1 MSKKPIHRVST
12 RLAAITPSA
21 TLAIDAKGK
30 ALKAAGQP
38 VINFAPGEPNFDTP
52 ANIVDAA
59 LVATKDP
66 TSYRYTPGNGL
77 LALREAVAQ
86 KVGVFGDAIP
96 SANDVLI
103 TNGGKQAVY
112 QACAAIIDEGDEV
125 LLPAPYWTTYPETI
139 KLAGGIPV
147 PVVADITSD
156 YKVTVE
162 ALEAARTD
170 KTIALVFC
178 SPSNPT
184 GAVYSPEEVKAIGEW
199 ALENGIWVLSD
210 DIYEALSYDGVEVV
224 PMYRA
229 VPEIADQ
236 LIVLNGVAK
245 SYAMTGWRVGWMVG
259 PADVIKAAG
268 ALQSHLTSNV
278 NNIAQKAALE
288 ALTGPQDAVGEMREA
303 CDRRRKLIVSMLQEI
318 EAFDTPMPQGAF
330 YVYSSVEG
338 ALGKEI
344 NGRVANTSS
353 ELADLILDE
362 ALVAVVPGEAFGTP
376 GYIRLSYAV
385 SDEDLVEGISRL
397 QALFA

>member
-1 MSKKPIHRVST
+1 M
-12 RLAAITPSA
+12 
-21 TLAIDAKGK
+21 
-30 ALKAAGQP
+30 
-38 VINFAPGEPNFDTP
+38 
-52 ANIVDAA
+52 
-59 LVATKDP
+59 
-66 TSYRYTPGNGL
+66 
-77 LALREAVAQ
+77 
-86 KVGVFGDAIP
+86 
-96 SANDVLI
+96 
-103 TNGGKQAVY
+103 
-112 QACAAIIDEGDEV
+112 
-125 LLPAPYWTTYPETI
+125 
-139 KLAGGIPV
+139 
-147 PVVADITSD
+147 
-156 YKVTVE
+156 
-162 ALEAARTD
+162 
-170 KTIALVFC
+170 
-178 SPSNPT
+178 
-184 GAVYSPEEVKAIGEW
+184 YSPEEVKAIGEW

-259 PADVIKAAG
+259 PTDVIKAAG

-288 ALTGPQDAVGEMREA
+288 ALTGPQEAVGEMREA
-303 CDRRRKLIVSMLQEI
+303 FDRRRKLIVSMLQEI